1 MEASQTDLTMI
12 LKSTTPTLE
21 LQVITNL
28 VIYLFK
34 LIFVESNLIFIKNL
48 VQGFHFLSTVESKQ
62 LIQPTLCLLMSS
74 TGSSSTNE
82 GR

>member
-1 MEASQTDLTMI
+1 MEASQTDLTMMLI
-12 LKSTTPTLE
+12 STTPTLE
-21 LQVITNL
+21 L
-28 VIYLFK
+28 
-34 LIFVESNLIFIKNL
+34 
-48 VQGFHFLSTVESKQ
+48 QGFHFLSTVESKQ

>member
-1 MEASQTDLTMI
+1 MIDRVHWINKKSLSSSSWTIRIWRMEASQTDLTMMLI
-12 LKSTTPTLE
+12 STTPTLE
-21 LQVITNL
+21 LH
-28 VIYLFK
+28 
-34 LIFVESNLIFIKNL
+34 
-48 VQGFHFLSTVESKQ
+48 GFHFLSTVESKQ